1 MEQRDQIIK
10 YLEDSFTGANQMN
23 DSDMMVRLR
32 RAINAFNLNIE
43 EEFDLDYVCVE
54 KDGKIIYL

>member
-10 YLEDSFTGANQMN
+10 YLEDCFTGANQMN

-32 RAINAFNLNIE
+32 RAINAFNLDIE
-43 EEFDLDYVCVE
+43 EEFDLDYMCVE